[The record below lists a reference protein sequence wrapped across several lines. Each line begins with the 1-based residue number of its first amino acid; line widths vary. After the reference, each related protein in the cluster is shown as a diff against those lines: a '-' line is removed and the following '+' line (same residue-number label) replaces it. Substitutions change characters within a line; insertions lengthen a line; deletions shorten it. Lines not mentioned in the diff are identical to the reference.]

1 MIAHKANVHL
11 VDNYGWSPLHRAAM
25 YNHVEAIN
33 ALLKGGANVN
43 QLDKNQ
49 FSPLWWAARKNHRE
63 AVRALLDAGADPHL
77 GWSPLDD
84 DRVKD
89 EMKKFIRERASR
101 SE

>member
-1 MIAHKANVHL
+1 MKNHL
-11 VDNYGWSPLHRAAM
+11 V
-25 YNHVEAIN
+25 AIN
-33 ALLKGGANVN
+33 ALLKGGANVD

-77 GWSPLDD
+77 GESPLDSKY
-84 DRVKD
+84 VKD

-101 SE
+101 SK

>member
-1 MIAHKANVHL
+1 M
-11 VDNYGWSPLHRAAM
+11 
-25 YNHVEAIN
+25 
-33 ALLKGGANVN
+33 LKGGANVN

-77 GWSPLDD
+77 GLSPLDD
-84 DRVKD
+84 DNVED